1 MAAGAMTAP
10 LVVVGDVMLDIDLI
24 ADSARL
30 SPEAPV
36 PVLHDPVEHRRPGG
50 AALAAVLAVLAVAG
64 RRPVALVAPVATDE
78 AGRQLRRMLAGRLEL
93 VAVPWAGSTPVK
105 TRLRVAEHPVARL
118 DRGGAAGAIGP
129 LPERALT
136 LLGSAA
142 AVLVSDYGRGVT
154 ADPAFRAALAA
165 LSCPLVWDPHP
176 RGAAPVPG
184 STLVTPNLAELDG
197 FVAVGATASL
207 AAIRRGA
214 QQLARQWQA
223 GSVCVTLGSRGAMFC
238 LADNVPHLIAPA
250 QVSGGDTCGAG
261 DCFAAAAAAGLA
273 DGVLPSEAV
282 ALGVAAA
289 GRFVAAGAAAGYRL
303 EPSDA
308 ELPGTELPD
317 AESPDAELPDAH
329 PANVEP
335 FSAEPASAEL
345 ANAEPAN
352 AGRANLGRA
361 NADPAKAEPADPSD
375 AGRGLDALLDRVR
388 RQRGVVV
395 ATGGC
400 FDLLH
405 AGHIATLQAARA
417 VGDCL
422 VVCLNSDDSVRR
434 LKGAQRPLQPAAD
447 RARVL
452 AALECVDAVV
462 VFEEDTPA
470 TVLRRIRPDIWAKG
484 GDYSGVPL
492 PESAVLAEWG
502 GEAVTVPYLQG
513 RSTSALVELARH
525 AELAAGGPA

>member
-1 MAAGAMTAP
+1 MTAP
-10 LVVVGDVMLDIDLI
+10 LVVVGDVMLDVDLI
-24 ADSARL
+24 AESARL

-36 PVLHDPVEHRRPGG
+36 PVLHDPVEHPRPGG
-50 AALAAVLAVLAVAG
+50 AALAALLAAAG
-64 RRPVALVAPVATDE
+64 PRPVVLVAPVATDA

-93 VAVPWAGSTPVK
+93 VALAWAGSTPVK
-105 TRLRVAEHPVARL
+105 TRLRVAGHPVARL
-118 DRGGAAGAIGP
+118 DRGGEHGPIGP
-129 LPERALT
+129 LPDRARAVLA
-136 LLGSAA
+136 SAA

-154 ADPAFRAALAA
+154 ADPAVRAALAA
-165 LSCPLVWDPHP
+165 LSCPLVWDPHA

-184 STLVTPNLAELDG
+184 STLVTPNLAELAG
-197 FVAVGATASL
+197 FLAMEAGASL

-223 GSVCVTLGSRGAMFC
+223 GSVCVTLGARGAMFC
-238 LADNVPHLIAPA
+238 LADNAPQLFAPA
-250 QVSGGDTCGAG
+250 QVGAGDTCGAG

-289 GRFVAAGAAAGYRL
+289 GRFVADGAAAGYRL
-303 EPSDA
+303 PPGEPAAA
-308 ELPGTELPD
+308 EIS
-317 AESPDAELPDAH
+317 A
-329 PANVEP
+329 
-335 FSAEPASAEL
+335 AEPAAEISA
-345 ANAEPAN
+345 AGTGADQAAAVRGEPAV
-352 AGRANLGRA
+352 AGAGELGR
-361 NADPAKAEPADPSD
+361 
-375 AGRGLDALLDRVR
+375 LLDGVR
-388 RQRGVVV
+388 RRHGVVV

-405 AGHIATLQAARA
+405 AGHIATLQAAR
-417 VGDCL
+417 VIGDCL
-422 VVCLNSDDSVRR
+422 VVCLNSDASVRR

-470 TVLRRIRPDIWAKG
+470 AVLRRIRPDIWAKG

-502 GEAVTVPYLQG
+502 GEAVTVAYLKG
-513 RSTSALVELARH
+513 RSTSALVELARQ
-525 AELAAGGPA
+525 AELAGGSAS

>member
-1 MAAGAMTAP
+1 MTAP

-36 PVLHDPVEHRRPGG
+36 PVLHDPVENRRPGG
-50 AALAAVLAVLAVAG
+50 AALAAALAVLAVAG
-64 RRPVALVAPVATDE
+64 RRPVVLVAPVATDE

-118 DRGGAAGAIGP
+118 DRGGDPGVIGP
-129 LPERALT
+129 LPERALAA
-136 LLGSAA
+136 LDSAA
-142 AVLVSDYGRGVT
+142 AVLVSDYGRGVS
-154 ADPAFRAALAA
+154 ADPAFRTALAA

-184 STLVTPNLAELDG
+184 STLVTPNLAELAG
-197 FVAVGATASL
+197 FVRMEAAASL
-207 AAIRRGA
+207 GAIRRGA

-238 LADNVPHLIAPA
+238 LADNAAHLIAPV
-250 QVSGGDTCGAG
+250 QVSVGDTCGAG

-289 GRFVAAGAAAGYRL
+289 GRFVAAGAAAGFRL
-303 EPSDA
+303 EPPPGAARGGEPAAA
-308 ELPGTELPD
+308 EPV
-317 AESPDAELPDAH
+317 A
-329 PANVEP
+329 
-335 FSAEPASAEL
+335 AEPA
-345 ANAEPAN
+345 AEPAAES
-352 AGRANLGRA
+352 AGAG
-361 NADPAKAEPADPSD
+361 PAGAGPASGGP
-375 AGRGLDALLDRVR
+375 AGGLEELLEAVR
-388 RQRGVVV
+388 RRHGVVV

-400 FDLLH
+400 FDLVH

-417 VGDCL
+417 AGDCL

-434 LKGAQRPLQPAAD
+434 LKGSQRPLQPAAD

-452 AALECVDAVV
+452 SALECVDAVV

-470 TVLRRIRPDIWAKG
+470 AVLRRIRPDLWAKG
-484 GDYSGVPL
+484 GDYSGVAL

-502 GEAVTVPYLQG
+502 GEVVTVPYLPG

-525 AELAAGGPA
+525 GELASDGSA

>member
-1 MAAGAMTAP
+1 MRAP
-10 LVVVGDVMLDIDLI
+10 LVVIGDVMLDIDLI
-24 ADSARL
+24 AESARL

-50 AALAAVLAVLAVAG
+50 AALAALLAAAG
-64 RRPVALVAPVATDE
+64 PRPVVLVAPMATDE

-105 TRLRVAEHPVARL
+105 TRLRVAQHPVARL
-118 DRGGAAGAIGP
+118 DRGGDRGLIGP
-129 LPERALT
+129 LPERARAVLA
-136 LLGSAA
+136 SAA

-154 ADPAFRAALAA
+154 ADAEVRAALTG

-176 RGAAPVPG
+176 RGAVPVPG
-184 STLVTPNLAELDG
+184 STMVTPNLAELAG
-197 FVAVGATASL
+197 FVAMDADGSL
-207 AAIRRGA
+207 AAIRQGA

-238 LADNVPHLIAPA
+238 LADNVPHLVAPG
-250 QVSGGDTCGAG
+250 QVGAGDTCGAG

-303 EPSDA
+303 IPS
-308 ELPGTELPD
+308 EPD
-317 AESPDAELPDAH
+317 ATKPDAT
-329 PANVEP
+329 EP
-335 FSAEPASAEL
+335 RSTERTAAAEAVTAKAAAVGRPEPAAAGAGEL
-345 ANAEPAN
+345 D
-352 AGRANLGRA
+352 R
-361 NADPAKAEPADPSD
+361 
-375 AGRGLDALLDRVR
+375 LLDGVR
-388 RQRGVVV
+388 RRHGVVV

-422 VVCLNSDDSVRR
+422 VVCLNSDASVGR

-447 RARVL
+447 RARVV

-470 TVLRRIRPDIWAKG
+470 AVLRRIRPDIWAKG

-502 GEAVTVPYLQG
+502 GEAVTVPYLRG
-513 RSTSALVELARH
+513 RSTSALVELARQ
-525 AELAAGGPA
+525 AELAGGSAL